1 MTHSSPSLSDTKRA
15 RRLKD
20 KLTRQAVRFGGVMV
34 LVTLLLL
41 FFYLLTVVI
50 PLFHQ
55 ASVTLSERFSV
66 SSPGAPR
73 FVGADNRNQLVYS
86 LDETGV
92 LTVARRPRQS
102 SMPQQPQQP
111 QQPQEKTTFPQAET
125 VLQRALS
132 TLSDPAMSW
141 AQATAPFIAVENAP
155 GEVGVWQLRF
165 GNDDQAGD
173 AVIPQLSRISAFGGP
188 VTVDANRQP
197 LDKIA
202 LAIPDSLHGQ
212 PIAPVLAAVTAD
224 NQLMIY
230 RGQHKTSFPLS
241 APVNQLALSGDGQ
254 RLFIRQ
260 HHTLSVWQVNNDM
273 PIKRER
279 LDLTHVNDS
288 SVVNMTLLA
297 GGRSLIL
304 QHQNGDLTQWFDVL
318 KSGEPSLT
326 NVRTFSPGA
335 GAKIIAPELH
345 RKSVATVDDTGQLSL
360 VHVTSEKQRHFD
372 KRFTSVPEAL
382 AFAPRANAL
391 MAVTQNQW
399 QWLAVDNPHPEVSLH
414 SLWQKV
420 WYEGYSSPQYVWQ
433 STSADDSFEA
443 KLSVVPV
450 IFGTLKVAVVALLF
464 AVPMAIGA
472 AIYTAYFMSSG
483 LRRWVK
489 PTVETIEAL
498 PTVIIGFLAG
508 LWLAPWVEAH
518 IASVF
523 MLLILVPFVLL
534 GLSACWRMIP
544 RYARRRLPDNAQ
556 ILVIIPVLLLVGTM
570 AVSLGPWIEQIWL
583 GGDARQFITY
593 ELGIGYDQRNALVVG
608 IAMGFAVVP
617 TIFSIAEDAIFSVPP
632 HLKQGALALGATHWQ
647 TLMRVVLL
655 TASPGIFS
663 AVMMGLGRAVGETMI
678 VLMAT
683 GNTPIMDWNL
693 LEGLR
698 TLSANIAIEM
708 PESEVGS
715 SHYRVLFL
723 TAFILF
729 VFTFVFNTLAELVRQ
744 RLRDKYSHL

>member
-1 MTHSSPSLSDTKRA
+1 MTHSSPSLTDTRPA
-15 RRLKD
+15 RRFKD
-20 KLTRQAVRFGGVMV
+20 KLTRQTVRLGGVMV

-41 FFYLLTVVI
+41 FFYLLTVVV

-55 ASVTLSERFSV
+55 ASVSLSERFTLAT
-66 SSPGAPR
+66 PGVPQYI
-73 FVGADNRNQLVYS
+73 GADTRNQLVYG
-86 LDETGV
+86 LDDRGV
-92 LTVARRPRQS
+92 LTVAKRPQRSETPTASAVLRAQ
-102 SMPQQPQQP
+102 
-111 QQPQEKTTFPQAET
+111 T
-125 VLQRALS
+125 VLQQPLS
-132 TLSDPAMSW
+132 SMDKPAISRVE
-141 AQATAPFIAVENAP
+141 ASTPFLAVEKTP
-155 GEVGVWQLRF
+155 GRVAAWQLRF
-165 GNDDQAGD
+165 RTQYQAD
-173 AVIPQLSRISAFGGP
+173 ASVVPQLSTMPAFGRELI
-188 VTVDANRQP
+188 VDTSAQP
-197 LDKIA
+197 LNQLTVA
-202 LAIPDSLHGQ
+202 VPDSLHGQ
-212 PIAPVLAAVTAD
+212 TIPPVLAAVTQD
-224 NQLMIY
+224 NRLVVF
-230 RGQHKTSFPLS
+230 RGTQKSMVPLS
-241 APVNQLALSGDGQ
+241 QAVDHIALSGDGQ
-254 RLFIRQ
+254 RLFVHQQNRLAIWR
-260 HHTLSVWQVNNDM
+260 VNGNDLAL
-273 PIKRER
+273 RETVN
-279 LDLTHVNDS
+279 LDN
-288 SVVNMTLLA
+288 VVASPVTKMSMLA
-297 GGRSLIL
+297 GGRSLLL
-304 QHQNGDLTQWFDVL
+304 QHQDGTVTQWFDVV
-318 KSGEPSLT
+318 KNGEPSLT
-326 NVRTFSPGA
+326 EVRAFSPGEGVA
-335 GAKIIAPELH
+335 RLAPERH
-345 RKSVATVDDTGQLSL
+345 RKSLATVDETGRLSL
-360 VHVTSEKQRHFD
+360 VHATSEKQRHFD
-372 KRFTSVPEAL
+372 AQFTALPDAL
-382 AFAPRANAL
+382 AFTPRANGL
-391 MAVTQNQW
+391 IAVVDNQW
-399 QWLAVDNPHPEVSLH
+399 QWLTVDNPHPEVSIH

-450 IFGTLKVAVVALLF
+450 IFGTLKVALVSLIF

-508 LWLAPWVEAH
+508 LWLAPWVESH

-523 MLLILVPFVLL
+523 LLLLLIPIMLL
-534 GLSACWRMIP
+534 GLSGVWRMIP
-544 RYARRRLPDNAQ
+544 RYVRRRLPDNAQ
-556 ILVIIPVLLLVGTM
+556 IVVIIPALLMVGVV
-570 AVSLGPWIEQIWL
+570 ASYLGPWVEQVWL
-583 GGDARQFITY
+583 GGDARQFMTH

-632 HLKQGALALGATHWQ
+632 HLKNGALALGATHWQ
-647 TLMRVVLL
+647 TLIRVVLL

-698 TLSANIAIEM
+698 TLSANIAVEM

-729 VFTFVFNTLAELVRQ
+729 VFTFVFNTLAELIRQ
-744 RLRDKYSHL
+744 RLRDKYSNL

>member
-1 MTHSSPSLSDTKRA
+1 MTHSSPSLTDTNRT

-20 KLTRQAVRFGGVMV
+20 KLTRQTVRFGGVMV

-41 FFYLLTVVI
+41 FFYLLTVVV

-66 SSPGAPR
+66 STLGTPR
-73 FVGADNRNQLVYS
+73 HIGTDNRNQLVYG
-86 LDETGV
+86 LDDKGV
-92 LTVARRPRQS
+92 LTVARRPHQS
-102 SMPQQPQQP
+102 SVP
-111 QQPQEKTTFPQAET
+111 ETSNTSVPQAKT
-125 VLQRALS
+125 VLQRPLS
-132 TLSDPAMSW
+132 KMDNPVMSHVP
-141 AQATAPFIAVENAP
+141 ATAPFMAVESTP
-155 GEVGVWQLRF
+155 GQVSVWQLRF
-165 GNDDQAGD
+165 RTHYQDNN
-173 AVIPQLSRISAFGGP
+173 AVVPQLSSLTAFGGR
-188 VTVDANRQP
+188 VDMDPRAHP
-197 LDKIA
+197 LSQLA
-202 LAIPDSLHGQ
+202 LAMPDSLHGQ
-212 PIAPVLAAVTAD
+212 PIAPILAAVTAE
-224 NQLMIY
+224 NQLVVY
-230 RGQHKTSFPLS
+230 RGHHREVASLTSS
-241 APVNQLALSGDGQ
+241 VDNLALSGDGQ
-254 RLFIRQ
+254 RLFVRQ
-260 HHTLSVWQVNNDM
+260 QNTLSVWQVDGAALK
-273 PIKRER
+273 KRE
-279 LDLTHVNDS
+279 TVNLANVVDS
-288 SVVNMTLLA
+288 PVVKMGLLA

-304 QHQNGDLTQWFDVL
+304 QHQNGAFTQWFDVV
-318 KSGEPSLT
+318 KNGIPSLT
-326 NVRTFSPGA
+326 EVRTFLPGT
-335 GAKIIAPELH
+335 GAKQIAPELH
-345 RKSVATVDDTGQLSL
+345 RKSLATVDETGRLSL

-382 AFAPRANAL
+382 AFSPRANAL
-391 MAVTQNQW
+391 MAVTQSQW
-399 QWLAVDNPHPEVSLH
+399 QWFSVDNPHPEVSIH

-433 STSADDSFEA
+433 STSADDTFEA
-443 KLSVVPV
+443 KLSVVPM
-450 IFGTLKVAVVALLF
+450 IFGTLKVALFALVF

-472 AIYTAYFMSSG
+472 AIYTAYFMSSE

-508 LWLAPWVEAH
+508 LWLAPWVESH

-523 MLLILVPFVLL
+523 LLLALTPLVLL
-534 GLSACWRMIP
+534 GLSVFWRMIP
-544 RYARRRLPDNAQ
+544 RYVRRRLPDNAQ
-556 ILVIIPVLLLVGTM
+556 ILVIIPALLFIGLL
-570 AVSLGPWIEQIWL
+570 ASYLGPWIEQVWL
-583 GGDARQFITY
+583 GGDARQFITH
-593 ELGIGYDQRNALVVG
+593 ELGVGYDQRNALVVG

-617 TIFSIAEDAIFSVPP
+617 TIFSISEDAIFSVPP
-632 HLKQGALALGATHWQ
+632 HLKNGALALGATHWQ

-698 TLSANIAIEM
+698 TLSANIAVEM